1 MKVKRWKK
9 IYHVNSNCKKA
20 GVALLT
26 SDKIDF
32 KTKDAGDKEGHFI
45 TIREL
50 IPQEDISINIY
61 TFSLLQMGTLLL
73 IITMAIADIYNWL
86 GRVSGKDLCNS

>member
-1 MKVKRWKK
+1 M
-9 IYHVNSNCKKA
+9 
-20 GVALLT
+20 ALLT

-61 TFSLLQMGTLLL
+61 TPT
-73 IITMAIADIYNWL
+73 
-86 GRVSGKDLCNS
+86 

>member
-1 MKVKRWKK
+1 MDKKSDPHICCLYETRFIFKDTNKLKVKRWEK
-9 IYHVNSNCKKA
+9 IYHVNSNCRKA

-50 IPQEDISINIY
+50 IHQEDISINIY
-61 TFSLLQMGTLLL
+61 TPT
-73 IITMAIADIYNWL
+73 
-86 GRVSGKDLCNS
+86 